1 MSSLFHS
8 NIYIDDLLI
17 ASHDPEHI
25 VKAMEKPYILK
36 GVGDPSYYL
45 GGDIIQGHSLEDR
58 KLEPID
64 WILVSKTYS
73 TNLIEMFE
81 CLMANRCAHNHFSEY
96 KIPMDKEYHPEL
108 NETAFLEAEFQ
119 TRYRSMIGSL
129 N

>member
-36 GVGDPSYYL
+36 GVGVPSYYL
-45 GGDIIQGHSLEDR
+45 GGDIIQGHTLDGW

-64 WILVSKTYS
+64 WILASKTYA
-73 TNLIEMFE
+73 TNMIEKFE
-81 CLMANRCAHNHFSEY
+81 CLMADGCAQYPFSEY
-96 KIPMDKEYHPEL
+96 KTPMDKEYHPEL
-108 NETAFLEAEFQ
+108 DETVFLDA
-119 TRYRSMIGSL
+119 
-129 N
+129 